1 MKIAIFPGSFDP
13 FTIGHKDIVERT
25 LPLFDKIIIAIG
37 NNSEKNTLFSVEER
51 KEKIANAFKNNKKI
65 SVEEYTGLTIDFA
78 KQNNAQFIIRGARN
92 TIDFEYE
99 KQIADFNKQEG
110 DIETIIL
117 FTNPQYA
124 YISST
129 LCRDLIKNGKDI
141 SKLTI

>member
-124 YISST
+124 YI
-129 LCRDLIKNGKDI
+129 LAYF
-141 SKLTI
+141 